1 MASETRVGDSIYLEG
16 KTQGQT
22 LGLESRYVKFD
33 SGLMKQTQIT
43 FLGGTPVN
51 SEDVYVDEQEVLTPE
66 VAGLIV
72 AMCDSLGG
80 TQETLQ
86 LPVGTTLTCKIDSQ
100 SLHQIPGSLY
110 RVLELLGNRVWIGPF
125 PVLGIA
131 QFEIGNDLIVIQKYH
146 WN

>member
-1 MASETRVGDSIYLEG
+1 
-16 KTQGQT
+16 
-22 LGLESRYVKFD
+22 
-33 SGLMKQTQIT
+33 MKQTQIT

-100 SLHQIPGSLY
+100 SLHHIPGSLY

-131 QFEIGNDLIVIQKYH
+131 QFEIDNDLIVIQKYH